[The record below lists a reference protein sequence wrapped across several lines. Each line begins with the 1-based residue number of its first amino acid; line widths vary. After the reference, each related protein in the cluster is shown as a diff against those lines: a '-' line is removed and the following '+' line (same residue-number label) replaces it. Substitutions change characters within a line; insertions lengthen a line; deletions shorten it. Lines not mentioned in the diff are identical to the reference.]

1 MNMALALMAKAFKL
15 NYSIPTNNNQRIS
28 SKPRNRQ
35 IAQPGMN
42 MGQDRQ
48 MQMVGGNGRNQFR
61 QYAGQNTGNM
71 TGYNDVIGNQNQI
84 GNGNLVTAH
93 AEGNAAGQNGNQI
106 RCYNYGGVEEYDLMA
121 AAADLDEIE
130 EVNANCILMANLQQA
145 STSGTQTNNAPVYD
159 TNGSAEEGI
168 DFEESFTPVARM
180 EAIRIFLAYAA
191 HKSFTVFQMDV
202 KTAFLHGSLKK
213 DVYMCQPEGFI
224 DADHPSHGYKL
235 KKALYGLKQA
245 PRACMIGALMYLTS
259 SRPDI
264 VHATC
269 LCGRYQAKPTE
280 KHLKEVK
287 RIFRYLRGTV
297 NMGLWYTKDS
307 GFELTGF
314 SDADYAGCKD
324 TFKSTSVVTQEPIM
338 VEVST
343 QEPIVAEVIGQED
356 ESTPT
361 DRQFFYDDEGID
373 TAYETKYDVQ
383 SSEDACTD
391 DDDDDDVDKDF
402 LVDEENEIVEHDV
415 DVHLFSISMDLPV
428 YYIGVNNIGPDD
440 VLEGED
446 MDVINADGFDS
457 DPSNDEEK
465 NYRKGRRNLNLYK
478 NDGVRIRARCDG
490 KMLVFTMSQGTRP
503 TGLNHRMEAGPS
515 GSSGPTT
522 RSKKQKNIGT
532 NDDNQASPSILAT
545 HDKGDLYPLVLE
557 IKHYTY
563 KFMYEKIFEQV
574 RVNLDIPVKAV
585 QDQLQRKLEST
596 NPNTTVK
603 IAVERNTYP
612 SSPTR
617 VFKRIY
623 ICLGALKL
631 GFRARRRDL
640 LGLDGAFMKGPFPSQ
655 VLVAVGLDSNNGIY
669 PLANALVEAESKSS
683 WCWFLQCLGDDID
696 LHSNLNFTFISD
708 RQKGIIPAI
717 KTIYPSAEHRY
728 CLRHIHENIK

>member
-1 MNMALALMAKAFKL
+1 MVLTYVGPRLGL
-15 NYSIPTNNNQRIS
+15 TLLLQESPT
-28 SKPRNRQ
+28 PR
-35 IAQPGMN
+35 
-42 MGQDRQ
+42 
-48 MQMVGGNGRNQFR
+48 
-61 QYAGQNTGNM
+61 
-71 TGYNDVIGNQNQI
+71 
-84 GNGNLVTAH
+84 
-93 AEGNAAGQNGNQI
+93 
-106 RCYNYGGVEEYDLMA
+106 
-121 AAADLDEIE
+121 
-130 EVNANCILMANLQQA
+130 
-145 STSGTQTNNAPVYD
+145 
-159 TNGSAEEGI
+159 
-168 DFEESFTPVARM
+168 
-180 EAIRIFLAYAA
+180 
-191 HKSFTVFQMDV
+191 
-202 KTAFLHGSLKK
+202 
-213 DVYMCQPEGFI
+213 
-224 DADHPSHGYKL
+224 
-235 KKALYGLKQA
+235 
-245 PRACMIGALMYLTS
+245 
-259 SRPDI
+259 
-264 VHATC
+264 VHAYYEHPIGDLSRLSPPTLLTTHPPSVPC
-269 LCGRYQAKPTE
+269 SFSIGSSSGSFNIKKP
-280 KHLKEVK
+280 V
-287 RIFRYLRGTV
+287 
-297 NMGLWYTKDS
+297 
-307 GFELTGF
+307 
-314 SDADYAGCKD
+314 
-324 TFKSTSVVTQEPIM
+324 VVTQEPIM

-585 QDQLQRKLEST
+585 QDQLQRKLEVQISMS
-596 NPNTTVK
+596 K
-603 IAVERNTYP
+603 A
-612 SSPTR
+612 
-617 VFKRIY
+617 
-623 ICLGALKL
+623 
-631 GFRARRRDL
+631 FRAKAKAERKIRRDH
-640 LGLDGAFMKGPFPSQ
+640 
-655 VLVAVGLDSNNGIY
+655 VL
-669 PLANALVEAESKSS
+669 
-683 WCWFLQCLGDDID
+683 
-696 LHSNLNFTFISD
+696 
-708 RQKGIIPAI
+708 
-717 KTIYPSAEHRY
+717 
-728 CLRHIHENIK
+728 